1 MVRRVRRKAP
11 ARCGLGEKS
20 EMISSETYLSAFG
33 GFPLAASH
41 VGIKTLWASEIEPFP
56 MKVTMERF
64 PDMVHV
70 GDITKLKGA
79 DLLPVDIICGGSPCQ
94 NLSVAGNRMGL
105 EGSQSGLFYEMIRV
119 IKELRN
125 ADRERGRTA
134 QSVRPRWSVWENVP
148 DAYSSG
154 EPPGEDFRIV
164 LESFAGISLGAVSIP
179 RPESGKWKSAGRIL
193 LGDTFSLAWRTL
205 DAQYW
210 SVPQRRVRVYLI
222 ADFAGPSA
230 PKILFD
236 EKGLFG
242 DTTQGQGTWETL
254 AAATGDSAE
263 DTGQADTS

>member
-1 MVRRVRRKAP
+1 MSLTM
-11 ARCGLGEKS
+11 GSLFDG
-20 EMISSETYLSAFG
+20 IG

-56 MKVTMERF
+56 IKVTMERF
-64 PDMVHV
+64 PEMVHV

-79 DLLPVDIICGGSPCQ
+79 DLPPVDIICGGSPCQ
-94 NLSVAGNRMGL
+94 NLSVAGNRNGL
-105 EGSQSGLFYEMIRV
+105 KGSQSGLFYEMIRV

-125 ADRERGRTA
+125 ADRKRGRTA
-134 QSVRPRWSVWENVP
+134 QSVRPRWCVWENVP
-148 DAYSSG
+148 GAYSSG

-164 LESFAGISLGAVSIP
+164 LESFAGISLCAVSIP

-210 SVPQRRVRVYLI
+210 GVAQRRARVYLI
-222 ADFAGPSA
+222 VDFAGGSA

-242 DTTQGQGTWETL
+242 DTPQVEGAWETS
-254 AAATGDSAE
+254 AATAGAGAE
-263 DTGQADTS
+263 DTGRDDTS